1 MRCRLLAHRQ
11 GYSRQRVSGVLVT
24 KEDLAMKRE
33 SGATPGQ
40 SRCCVSPLMVRRHRN
55 THSGRKKG
63 ARGKGVGQEVKSQKT
78 CRKR

>member
-1 MRCRLLAHRQ
+1 MLSARQ
-11 GYSRQRVSGVLVT
+11 LQKEEVSAALTTHEGQ
-24 KEDLAMKRE
+24 AMKRE